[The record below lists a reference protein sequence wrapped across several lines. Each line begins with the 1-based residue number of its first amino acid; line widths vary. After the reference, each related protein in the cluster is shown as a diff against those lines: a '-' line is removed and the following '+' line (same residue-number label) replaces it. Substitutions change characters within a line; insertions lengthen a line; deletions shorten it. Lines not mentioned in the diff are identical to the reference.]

1 MNYDKVQK
9 ITAEVRTLLNQQPLV
24 MTNPATIPLAET
36 PQPEMEPYQ
45 TRKDRLRE
53 LGEELSKLDGRIL
66 RAYRFHSVWIIQIPS
81 TPPRISSWIASH
93 WRIGAAVAR
102 AVRIAVT
109 STQSIETDG
118 TPAERAQRTEEK
130 EKEVRALAD
139 KILSYGQSVHR
150 RYPSGEVVVGEDDL
164 AAQLRKH
171 RDTVGR
177 ALNLLLGEQKVQ
189 KAPLSGYWKL
199 NA

>member
-1 MNYDKVQK
+1 MNHDKAQE
-9 ITAEVRTLLNQQPLV
+9 ITAEIRTLLNHQTLV
-24 MTNPATIPLAET
+24 MTNPATISLGET
-36 PQPEMEPYQ
+36 PQPGMDAYQ
-45 TRKDRLRE
+45 ARNDRLHE

-66 RAYRFHSVWIIQIPS
+66 RAYRFHSVWIIQIVS

-93 WRIGAAVAR
+93 WRICSAVAR

-109 STQSIETDG
+109 SGQSIETDE
-118 TPAERAQRTEEK
+118 TRAERAQRTK
-130 EKEVRALAD
+130 EKGEEIRALAD
-139 KILSYGQSVHR
+139 KILSYGHSVHR
-150 RYPSGEVVVGEDDL
+150 RYPTGEVVVGENDL
-164 AAQLRKH
+164 AALLRRR

-189 KAPLSGYWKL
+189 KAPLNGYWKL

>member
-1 MNYDKVQK
+1 MNHDKVQE
-9 ITAEVRTLLNQQPLV
+9 IAAEMRTLLNQQTLV
-24 MTNPATIPLAET
+24 MSNPATIRIVET
-36 PQPEMEPYQ
+36 PQPEMDAYQ
-45 TRKDRLRE
+45 TRNDRLRE
-53 LGEELSKLDGRIL
+53 LGEELSKLDGRTL

-81 TPPRISSWIASH
+81 TPPRISSWIASR
-93 WRIGAAVAR
+93 WRIGTAVAR
-102 AVRIAVT
+102 AVRIAVA
-109 STQSIETDG
+109 SRQSIETDE
-118 TPAERAQRTEEK
+118 TRAERAQRTKEN
-130 EKEVRALAD
+130 EKEVRTLAD
-139 KILSYGQSVHR
+139 KILSYGHSVHR

-164 AAQLRKH
+164 AALLRKH

>member
-1 MNYDKVQK
+1 MQPYCRPFTIRSERAGIVYTPSRFSRPRLAGLLGDKELVWHSDVIFAPDPYLAIGLYAFDVQ
-9 ITAEVRTLLNQQPLV
+9 AGRSS
-24 MTNPATIPLAET
+24 
-36 PQPEMEPYQ
+36 
-45 TRKDRLRE
+45 TR
-53 LGEELSKLDGRIL
+53 
-66 RAYRFHSVWIIQIPS
+66 F
-81 TPPRISSWIASH
+81 AS
-93 WRIGAAVAR
+93 
-102 AVRIAVT
+102 
-109 STQSIETDG
+109 
-118 TPAERAQRTEEK
+118 AERAQRGKEK

-139 KILSYGQSVHR
+139 KILSYGHSVHR

-171 RDTVGR
+171 RDAVGR

>member
-1 MNYDKVQK
+1 MNHDKVQE
-9 ITAEVRTLLNQQPLV
+9 ITAEMLTLLNQQTPV
-24 MTNPATIPLAET
+24 MTNPATIRIIET
-36 PQPEMEPYQ
+36 PQPEMNAYQ
-45 TRKDRLRE
+45 TRNDLHE

-109 STQSIETDG
+109 SRQSIETDE
-118 TPAERAQRTEEK
+118 THAQRAQRTKEK
-130 EKEVRALAD
+130 EKEIRALAD
-139 KILSYGQSVHR
+139 KILSYGHSVHR

-164 AAQLRKH
+164 AAQLRKR
-171 RDTVGR
+171 RDAVGR

-199 NA
+199 TA

>member
-1 MNYDKVQK
+1 MNYDKVQE
-9 ITAEVRTLLNQQPLV
+9 ITAEMRTLPNQQALV
-24 MTNPATIPLAET
+24 TTNPATIPLAET
-36 PQPEMEPYQ
+36 PQPEMDAYQ
-45 TRKDRLRE
+45 TRNDRLRE

-109 STQSIETDG
+109 STQSIEADG
-118 TPAERAQRTEEK
+118 TRAERAQRTEEK

-139 KILSYGQSVHR
+139 KILSYGHSVHR

-164 AAQLRKH
+164 AARLRKH

-177 ALNLLLGEQKVQ
+177 ALNLLHGEQKVQ

>member
-1 MNYDKVQK
+1 MNYDKVQE
-9 ITAEVRTLLNQQPLV
+9 ITAEMRTLPNQQALV
-24 MTNPATIPLAET
+24 TTNPATIPLAET
-36 PQPEMEPYQ
+36 PQPEMDAYQ
-45 TRKDRLRE
+45 TRNDRLRE

-109 STQSIETDG
+109 STQSIEADG
-118 TPAERAQRTEEK
+118 TRAERAQRTEEK

-139 KILSYGQSVHR
+139 KILSYGHSVHR
-150 RYPSGEVVVGEDDL
+150 RYPDDL
-164 AAQLRKH
+164 AARLRKH

-177 ALNLLLGEQKVQ
+177 ALNLLHGEQKVQ